1 VKKLSTV
8 VMARNGQLGKRLR
21 ATLKPGTFRES
32 KHYLRRGNLMKKFV
46 AVLFVVSI
54 SLPFIQ
60 CGGGA
65 TGSGGGTTPPT
76 SPPAPTSTSYING
89 AWSTLPQTMPI
100 NPIHA
105 ALLHTGKILIASG
118 SGNCPPQQAG
128 CPQGPQYAQGA
139 ALLDLS
145 NNSISTMATTWDM
158 FCNGMSIMQ
167 DGRVLINGG
176 TKGYGALA
184 VVGVQGDVP
193 FTGLPNASIFDPSSE
208 SFIDIAPT
216 AHGRW
221 YPTLTELN
229 DGTVMTTSGLN
240 DTDGTDNNT
249 SEIWNGQQWSA
260 EIPGNPSITNFPGF
274 QFPLY
279 PRMHLL
285 PTGHIFYSAPSS
297 ATLDFNPT
305 SQIWTLVAWTIYPG
319 QNDPNGERTY
329 GSSVLLPLTPQNNY
343 SPKVMIMGGDN
354 PATNTTE
361 LIDLSAAGAQTSAAC
376 PTYAPCWVQG
386 PAMAQSRVE
395 MEATLLPNGK
405 VLVDAGS
412 AQDEDA
418 TTVSLQAEIYDPG
431 SNSFS
436 SAGSNAYPRLY
447 HNIQLLLPDGTV
459 LLTGGN
465 PVQGVFENHIEIYQP
480 SYLFNADGSLATRPQ
495 SATNPPTSITY
506 GQSFT
511 LSTPDASTISSVVL
525 MKAGSVTHSFDMDQ
539 RYVGLSFTMGQ
550 TSGSLSVTAPSNS
563 NIAPPGYY
571 MMFLVNQAG
580 RPSLASWVQV
590 SGPAA
595 PVANVE
601 LHPER
606 VPTPAYIFQRRQ
618 VTESPLI
625 LRKEMHIH

>member
-1 VKKLSTV
+1 VVSAKDEGLGASKTMNKTLGTIFSGGVCREVK
-8 VMARNGQLGKRLR
+8 
-21 ATLKPGTFRES
+21 
-32 KHYLRRGNLMKKFV
+32 HDHRRGNPMKKFAAVVFV
-46 AVLFVVSI
+46 ALM
-54 SLPFIQ
+54 SLSLID
-60 CGGGA
+60 CGGG
-65 TGSGGGTTPPT
+65 TSGSSGGTNLATTT
-76 SPPAPTSTSYING
+76 SPYTPRPDG
-89 AWSTLPQTMPI
+89 LWSTLPQTMPV

-105 ALLHTGKILIASG
+105 ALLHTGKILIVSG
-118 SGNCPPQQAG
+118 SGNCPPQQTG
-128 CPQGPQYAQGA
+128 CPAGPQYPQGA

-145 NNSISTMATTWDM
+145 NNNISPMLTTWDM

-167 DGRVLINGG
+167 DGRVLIDGG

-184 VVGVQGDVP
+184 VVGVQGDIP
-193 FTGLPNASIFDPSSE
+193 FTGLPNASLFDPSSE
-208 SFIDIAPT
+208 SFVDLAPT

-221 YPTLTELN
+221 YPTVTELN
-229 DGTVMTTSGLN
+229 DGTMMTTSGLN

-260 EIPGNPSITNFPGF
+260 QIPGNPNISNFPSF

-305 SQIWTLVAWTIYPG
+305 SQAWTLVAWTLYPG

-361 LIDLSAAGAQTSAAC
+361 LIDLSAAGAQISTAC
-376 PTYAPCWVQG
+376 PIYAPCWVQG
-386 PAMAQSRVE
+386 PPMSQSRVE

-405 VLVDAGS
+405 VLVDGGS
-412 AQDEDA
+412 VEDENAA
-418 TTVSLQAEIYDPG
+418 TASLQAEIYDPV

-436 SAGSNAYPRLY
+436 SAGSNAFARLY
-447 HNIQLLLPDGTV
+447 HNTQLLLPDGTV
-459 LLTGGN
+459 LLAGGN
-465 PVQGVFENHIEIYQP
+465 PAQGTFENHIEIYQP
-480 SYLFNADGSLATRPQ
+480 SYFFNADGSPATRPQ
-495 SATNPPTSITY
+495 AATNAPSSLTY

-511 LSTPDASTISSVVL
+511 LSAPDASTISSVVL

-539 RYVGLSFTMGQ
+539 RYVGLSFTQ
-550 TSGSLSVTAPSNS
+550 ASGSLSVTAPSNS

-571 MMFLVNQAG
+571 MLFLVNQAG
-580 RPSLASWVQV
+580 TPSLASWVQV

-595 PVANVE
+595 PIANVE

-606 VPTPAYIFQRRQ
+606 VPTPAYIFQRKQ
-618 VTESPLI
+618 VTESPLM

>member
-1 VKKLSTV
+1 MNKVEVVSPKNDARLEMSKTPITVFNASVCCESKFDYRRESPMKKLV
-8 VMARNGQLGKRLR
+8 ALV
-21 ATLKPGTFRES
+21 
-32 KHYLRRGNLMKKFV
+32 FV
-46 AVLFVVSI
+46 ALI
-54 SLPFIQ
+54 SLSLIQ
-60 CGGGA
+60 CGGAA
-65 TGSGGGTTPPT
+65 TGSGGVPTTSLRTYTPRP
-76 SPPAPTSTSYING
+76 NG
-89 AWSTLPQTMPI
+89 LWSTLPQTMPI
-100 NPIHA
+100 NPVHA
-105 ALLHTGKILIASG
+105 ALLHTGMILITSG

-128 CPQGPQYAQGA
+128 CPQGPQYTQGA

-145 NNSISTMATTWDM
+145 NNSITTMPTTWDM

-184 VVGVQGDVP
+184 VVGVQGDTP

-229 DGTVMTTSGLN
+229 DGTIMTTSGLN
-240 DTDGTDNNT
+240 DTNGTANNT
-249 SEIWNGQQWSA
+249 TEIWNGQQWSA
-260 EIPGNPSITNFPGF
+260 EIPGNPNIANFPGF

-305 SQIWTLVAWTIYPG
+305 SQAWTLVSWTIYPG
-319 QNDPNGERTY
+319 LNDPNGERTY

-343 SPKVMIMGGDN
+343 SAKVMIMGGDN
-354 PATNTTE
+354 PATKTTE
-361 LIDLSAAGAQTSAAC
+361 LIDLSAAGSQISAAC
-376 PTYAPCWVQG
+376 PNYAPCWVEG
-386 PAMAQSRVE
+386 PAMSQSRVE

-405 VLVDAGS
+405 MLVDAGS
-412 AQDEDA
+412 AQDENAA
-418 TTVSLQAEIYDPG
+418 TASLQTEIYDPV

-436 SAGSNAYPRLY
+436 SADSNAFARLY

-459 LLTGGN
+459 LLAGGN
-465 PVQGVFENHIEIYQP
+465 PAQGVFESHIEIYQP
-480 SYLFNADGSLATRPQ
+480 PYLFNADGSPASRPQ
-495 SATNPPTSITY
+495 AATSAPSSITY

-539 RYVGLSFTMGQ
+539 RYVGLSFTIGQ
-550 TSGSLSVTAPSNS
+550 AGSLSAAAPSNS

-571 MMFLVNQAG
+571 MLFLVNRDG
-580 RPSLASWVQV
+580 TPSLASWVRV

-595 PVANVE
+595 PIANVE

-606 VPTPAYIFQRRQ
+606 VPTPAYIFQRKQ
-618 VTESPLI
+618 VTESPLM
-625 LRKEMHIH
+625 LHKEMHIH

>member
-1 VKKLSTV
+1 
-8 VMARNGQLGKRLR
+8 
-21 ATLKPGTFRES
+21 
-32 KHYLRRGNLMKKFV
+32 MKKFA
-46 AVLFVVSI
+46 AVLFVVLI
-54 SLPFIQ
+54 SLPLIQ
-60 CGGGA
+60 CGGGGA
-65 TGSGGGTTPPT
+65 TGSVGGTTPATAPSSPSPT
-76 SPPAPTSTSYING
+76 YTPYPNG
-89 AWSTLPQTMPI
+89 RWSTLPQTMPI

-105 ALLHTGKILIASG
+105 AMLHNGKILVVSG

-128 CPQGPQYAQGA
+128 CPQGPQYPQGA

-145 NNSISTMATTWDM
+145 NNSISTMPTTWDM
-158 FCNGMSIMQ
+158 FCNGMSVMQ

-176 TKGYGALA
+176 TKSYGALA
-184 VVGVQGDVP
+184 VVGTQGDIP
-193 FTGLPNASIFDPSSE
+193 FTGLPNASIFDPSSQ
-208 SFIDIAPT
+208 SFIDLTPT

-229 DGTVMTTSGLN
+229 DGTMMTTSGLN
-240 DTDGTDNNT
+240 DTNGTDNNT

-260 EIPGNPSITNFPGF
+260 EIPGNPDIANFPGF

-305 SQIWTLVAWTIYPG
+305 SQSWTLVAWTIYPG
-319 QNDPNGERTY
+319 LNDPNGERTY

-354 PATNTTE
+354 PATNSTE
-361 LIDLSAAGAQTSAAC
+361 LIDLSPAGAQISAAC
-376 PTYAPCWVQG
+376 PNYAPCWVQG
-386 PAMAQSRVE
+386 PAMSQSRVE
-395 MEATLLPNGK
+395 MEATVLPNGK

-418 TTVSLQAEIYDPG
+418 TTTSLQAEIYDPV

-436 SAGSNAYPRLY
+436 SAGSNAFPRLY

-459 LLTGGN
+459 LLAGGN

-480 SYLFNADGSLATRPQ
+480 SYLFNADGSPAYRPKPAAN
-495 SATNPPTSITY
+495 SPGSITY
-506 GQSFT
+506 GQSLT
-511 LSTPDASTISSVVL
+511 LLTPDASTISSVVL

-550 TSGSLSVTAPSNS
+550 SSGSLSVTGPPNS
-563 NIAPPGYY
+563 NIAPP
-571 MMFLVNQAG
+571 ATTC
-580 RPSLASWVQV
+580 SSW
-590 SGPAA
+590 
-595 PVANVE
+595 
-601 LHPER
+601 
-606 VPTPAYIFQRRQ
+606 
-618 VTESPLI
+618 
-625 LRKEMHIH
+625 

>member
-1 VKKLSTV
+1 
-8 VMARNGQLGKRLR
+8 
-21 ATLKPGTFRES
+21 
-32 KHYLRRGNLMKKFV
+32 MKKFA
-46 AVLFVVSI
+46 AVLFVALI
-54 SLPFIQ
+54 SLSFIQ

-65 TGSGGGTTPPT
+65 AGSGGGTTTPPSKYT
-76 SPPAPTSTSYING
+76 PHPG
-89 AWSTLPQTMPI
+89 GLWSTLPQTMPI

-105 ALLHTGKILIASG
+105 ALLHTGKILIVSG

-128 CPQGPQYAQGA
+128 CPQGPQYPQGA

-145 NNSISTMATTWDM
+145 NNNITTMLTTWDM
-158 FCNGMSIMQ
+158 FCNGMSVMQ

-184 VVGVQGDVP
+184 VVGAQGDTP
-193 FTGLPNASIFDPSSE
+193 FTGLSNSSIFDPSSE

-229 DGTVMTTSGLN
+229 DGTMMTTSGLN
-240 DTDGTDNNT
+240 DTNGTTNNT
-249 SEIWNGQQWSA
+249 TEIWNGQQWSA
-260 EIPGNPSITNFPGF
+260 QIPGNPNIANFQGF

-305 SQIWTLVAWTIYPG
+305 GQNWTLVSWTIYPG
-319 QNDPNGERTY
+319 LNDPNGERTY
-329 GSSVLLPLTPQNNY
+329 GTSVLLPLTPQNNY

-361 LIDLSAAGAQTSAAC
+361 LIDLSAAGTQISPAC
-376 PTYAPCWVQG
+376 PTYAPCWVEG
-386 PAMAQSRVE
+386 PTMSQNRVE

-412 AQDEDA
+412 GKDEDA
-418 TTVSLQAEIYDPG
+418 TTASMQAETYDPV

-436 SAGSNAYPRLY
+436 SAGSNAFPRLY
-447 HNIQLLLPDGTV
+447 HNVQLLLPDATV

-465 PVQGVFENHIEIYQP
+465 PAQGVFENHIEIYQP
-480 SYLFNADGSLATRPQ
+480 SYLFNADGSPAHRPQ
-495 SATNPPTSITY
+495 SAANAPSAISY

-511 LSTPDASTISSVVL
+511 LSTADASTISSVVL

-539 RYVGLSFTMGQ
+539 RYVGLSFTTGQ
-550 TSGSLSVTAPSNS
+550 PSGSLSVTAPSNS

-571 MMFLVNQAG
+571 MLFLVNQAG
-580 RPSLASWVQV
+580 TPSLASWVQV

-595 PVANVE
+595 PIANVE

-606 VPTPAYIFQRRQ
+606 VPTPAYIFQRKH
-618 VTESPLI
+618 VTESALP

>member
-1 VKKLSTV
+1 MNKTLRSILSGG
-8 VMARNGQLGKRLR
+8 MC
-21 ATLKPGTFRES
+21 RES
-32 KHYLRRGNLMKKFV
+32 KHYHRRENSMKKFA
-46 AVLFVVSI
+46 AVVFVVLI
-54 SLPFIQ
+54 SFSLTQ
-60 CGGGA
+60 CGGG
-65 TGSGGGTTPPT
+65 TSGSSGG
-76 SPPAPTSTSYING
+76 ATSTSTTSTSTSTYTPHPNG
-89 AWSTLPQTMPI
+89 LWSTLSQTMPV
-100 NPIHA
+100 NPVHA
-105 ALLHTGKILIASG
+105 ALLHSGKILIVSG
-118 SGNCPPQQAG
+118 SGNCPPQQTG
-128 CPQGPQYAQGA
+128 CPQGPQYPQGA

-145 NNSISTMATTWDM
+145 NNSVSTIPTTWDM

-176 TKGYGALA
+176 TKSYGTLA
-184 VVGVQGDVP
+184 VVGAQGDIP
-193 FTGLPNASIFDPSSE
+193 FTGLPNASIFDPSNE
-208 SFIDIAPT
+208 SFIDISPT

-221 YPTLTELN
+221 YPNLTELN
-229 DGTVMTTSGLN
+229 DGTMMTTSGLN
-240 DTDGTDNNT
+240 DSNGTNNNT

-260 EIPGNPSITNFPGF
+260 EIPGNPNITNFPGF

-305 SQIWTLVAWTIYPG
+305 SQAWTLVAWTIYPG
-319 QNDPNGERTY
+319 QNDPYGERIY

-361 LIDLSAAGAQTSAAC
+361 LIDLSPAGAQISAAC
-376 PTYAPCWVQG
+376 PNYAPCWVEG
-386 PAMAQSRVE
+386 PAMSQSRVE
-395 MEATLLPNGK
+395 MEATVLPNGK

-412 AQDEDA
+412 AQDENA
-418 TTVSLQAEIYDPG
+418 TTASLQAEIYDPV

-436 SAGSNAYPRLY
+436 SAGSNAFPRLY

-459 LLTGGN
+459 LLAGGN
-465 PVQGVFENHIEIYQP
+465 PAQGVFENHIEIYQP
-480 SYLFNADGSLATRPQ
+480 PYLFNADGSPAYRPQ
-495 SATNPPTSITY
+495 SATNSPSSITY

-525 MKAGSVTHSFDMDQ
+525 MKAGSVTHSFDLDQ

-550 TSGSLSVTAPSNS
+550 TPGSLSVIAPSNS

-571 MMFLVNQAG
+571 MLFLVNQTG
-580 RPSLASWVQV
+580 TPSLALWVQV

-595 PVANVE
+595 PIANVE

-606 VPTPAYIFQRRQ
+606 VPTPAYIFQRKQ
-618 VTESPLI
+618 VTESPLM

>member
-1 VKKLSTV
+1 MNKTLGSILSAG
-8 VMARNGQLGKRLR
+8 MC
-21 ATLKPGTFRES
+21 RES
-32 KHYLRRGNLMKKFV
+32 KHYHRRGNSMKKFAAVVFV
-46 AVLFVVSI
+46 ALLSF
-54 SLPFIQ
+54 SLTQ
-60 CGGGA
+60 CGGG
-65 TGSGGGTTPPT
+65 TSGSSGGTASRAT
-76 SPPAPTSTSYING
+76 TSTYTPHPNG
-89 AWSTLPQTMPI
+89 LWSTLSQTMPV
-100 NPIHA
+100 NPVHA
-105 ALLHTGKILIASG
+105 ALLHTGKILIVSG

-128 CPQGPQYAQGA
+128 CPQGPQYPQGA

-145 NNSISTMATTWDM
+145 NNNISTMPTTWDI

-184 VVGVQGDVP
+184 VVGAQGDIP

-208 SFIDIAPT
+208 SFIDISPT

-229 DGTVMTTSGLN
+229 DGTMMTTSGLN
-240 DTDGTDNNT
+240 DTDGTNNNT

-260 EIPGNPSITNFPGF
+260 EIPGNPNITNFPGF
-274 QFPLY
+274 RFPLY

-305 SQIWTLVAWTIYPG
+305 SQVWTLVAWTIYPG
-319 QNDPNGERTY
+319 QNDPNGERIY

-361 LIDLSAAGAQTSAAC
+361 LIDLSPAGAQISAAC
-376 PTYAPCWVQG
+376 PTYAPCWVEG
-386 PAMAQSRVE
+386 PAMSQSRVE
-395 MEATLLPNGK
+395 MEATVLPNGK

-418 TTVSLQAEIYDPG
+418 TTASLQADIYDPV

-436 SAGSNAYPRLY
+436 SAGGNAFPRLY

-459 LLTGGN
+459 LLAGGN
-465 PVQGVFENHIEIYQP
+465 PVQGVFESHMEIYQP
-480 SYLFNADGSLATRPQ
+480 SYLFNADGSPAYRPQ
-495 SATNPPTSITY
+495 SATNAPNSITY

-539 RYVGLSFTMGQ
+539 RYVGLSFTTGQ
-550 TSGSLSVTAPSNS
+550 TSGSLSVIAPSNS

-571 MMFLVNQAG
+571 MLFLVNQTG
-580 RPSLASWVQV
+580 TPSLASWVQV

-595 PVANVE
+595 PIANVE

-606 VPTPAYIFQRRQ
+606 VPTPAYISQRKQ
-618 VTESPLI
+618 VTESPLM

>member
-1 VKKLSTV
+1 VKKVSV
-8 VMARNGQLGKRLR
+8 VNRSMDGRLGRSK
-21 ATLKPGTFRES
+21 ASITAPTEGVCGES
-32 KHYLRRGNLMKKFV
+32 KYDYRRENPMKKFAAVVFV
-46 AVLFVVSI
+46 ALI
-54 SLPFIQ
+54 SLPLIQ

-65 TGSGGGTTPPT
+65 TGSGGGTTTPPPSLYT
-76 SPPAPTSTSYING
+76 PRPNG
-89 AWSTLPQTMPI
+89 LWSTLSQTMPI

-128 CPQGPQYAQGA
+128 CPQGPQYPQGA
-139 ALLDLS
+139 GLLDLS
-145 NNSISTMATTWDM
+145 NYNITTMPTTWDM

-184 VVGVQGDVP
+184 VVGAQADIP

-229 DGTVMTTSGLN
+229 DGTIMTTSGLN
-240 DTDGTDNNT
+240 DTTGVANNT
-249 SEIWNGQQWSA
+249 TEIWNGQQWSA
-260 EIPGNPSITNFPGF
+260 EIPGNPNIANFPGF

-297 ATLDFNPT
+297 ATLDFNPS
-305 SQIWTLVAWTIYPG
+305 SQAWTLVSWTIYPG
-319 QNDPNGERTY
+319 LNDPNGERTY

-361 LIDLSAAGAQTSAAC
+361 LIDLSAAGAQISASC
-376 PTYAPCWVQG
+376 PTYAPCWVAG
-386 PAMAQSRVE
+386 PAMSQNRVE

-405 VLVDAGS
+405 LLVDAGS
-412 AQDEDA
+412 AQDENAA
-418 TTVSLQAEIYDPG
+418 TASLQAEIYDPIA
-431 SNSFS
+431 NSFS
-436 SAGSNAYPRLY
+436 SAGSNAFARLY

-459 LLTGGN
+459 FLAGGN
-465 PVQGVFENHIEIYQP
+465 PAQGVFESHIEIYQP
-480 SYLFNADGSLATRPQ
+480 PYLFNADGSPATRPQ
-495 SATNPPTSITY
+495 AATNAPTSVTY
-506 GQSFT
+506 GQSFA

-525 MKAGSVTHSFDMDQ
+525 MKAGAVTHSFDMDQ
-539 RYVGLSFTMGQ
+539 RYVGLSFTMA
-550 TSGSLSVTAPSNS
+550 SGSLSVTAPSNS

-571 MMFLVNQAG
+571 MLFLVNQAG
-580 RPSLASWVQV
+580 TPSLASWVQV

-595 PVANVE
+595 AIANVE

-606 VPTPAYIFQRRQ
+606 VPTPAYIFQRKQ
-618 VTESPLI
+618 VTESPLM

>member
-1 VKKLSTV
+1 MK
-8 VMARNGQLGKRLR
+8 QL
-21 ATLKPGTFRES
+21 AAVTFII
-32 KHYLRRGNLMKKFV
+32 L
-46 AVLFVVSI
+46 I
-54 SLPFIQ
+54 SLSFIQ

-65 TGSGGGTTPPT
+65 TGSGGGTTTP
-76 SPPAPTSTSYING
+76 PPASNPHPNG
-89 AWSTLPQTMPI
+89 LWSTLPQTMPI

-105 ALLHTGKILIASG
+105 ALLHTGKILIVSG
-118 SGNCPPQQAG
+118 SGNCPPTLAG
-128 CPQGPQYAQGA
+128 CPPGPQYTQGA

-145 NNSISTMATTWDM
+145 NNTTTTMPTTWDM

-184 VVGVQGDVP
+184 VVGTQGDTP

-208 SFIDIAPT
+208 SFIDIAAT

-240 DTDGTDNNT
+240 DTDGTANNT
-249 SEIWNGQQWSA
+249 TEIWNGQQWSA
-260 EIPGNPSITNFPGF
+260 QIPGNPNITNFPGF

-285 PTGHIFYSAPSS
+285 PTGHVFYSAPSS

-305 SQIWTLVAWTIYPG
+305 SQNWTLVSWTIYPG
-319 QNDPNGERTY
+319 LNDPNGERTY
-329 GSSVLLPLTPQNNY
+329 GTSVLLPLTPQNNY
-343 SPKVMIMGGDN
+343 APKVMIMGGDN

-361 LIDLSAAGAQTSAAC
+361 LIDLSAAGAQISPAC
-376 PTYAPCWVQG
+376 PTFAPCWVPG
-386 PAMAQSRVE
+386 PAMSQNRVE

-405 VLVDAGS
+405 MLVDAGS

-418 TTVSLQAEIYDPG
+418 TTASLTAEIYDPV
-431 SNSFS
+431 SNTFS
-436 SAGSNAYPRLY
+436 SAGSNAFPRLY
-447 HNIQLLLPDGTV
+447 HNVQLLLPDATV

-465 PVQGVFENHIEIYQP
+465 PAQGVFENHIEIYQP
-480 SYLFNADGSLATRPQ
+480 SYLFNADGTPATRPQ
-495 SATNPPTSITY
+495 SANNSPSSITY
-506 GQSFT
+506 GQSFP
-511 LSTPDASTISSVVL
+511 LSTPDASTVSSVVL

-539 RYVGLSFTMGQ
+539 RYVGLSFTSA
-550 TSGSLSVTAPSNS
+550 SGSLSVTAPSNS

-571 MMFLVNQAG
+571 MLFLVNQAG
-580 RPSLASWVQV
+580 TPSLASWVQV

-595 PVANVE
+595 PIANVE

-606 VPTPAYIFQRRQ
+606 VPTPAYIFQRKH
-618 VTESPLI
+618 VTESPLP